1 MTLPNV
7 SAYTPRPSA
16 SRAAA
21 SPLPVLAPSPAAI
34 LALVRDHPL
43 YGLLQRVFVLLE
55 TPPEAA
61 TAQPS
66 LPSKRELAKLIAQAQ
81 APTHAIVT
89 PTLLV
94 FLTLQLRMLRY
105 FEVVLQARGRR
116 FSSSAD
122 SSPTHK
128 ASDDDDATMLEDEK
142 KLKRARLT
150 RRSNE
155 FMTAWFLAHKGNPYP
170 SAKERNEIASTT
182 QLSELQVRNWFANM
196 RKRHW
201 KPQNSDKKPR
211 CLLDLVLRR
220 SSP

>member
-7 SAYTPRPSA
+7 SAAYTARPSA
-16 SRAAA
+16 SRAA

-61 TAQPS
+61 ASQPS

-81 APTHAIVT
+81 APAHAIVT

-94 FLTLQLRMLRY
+94 FLTLQLRMLR
-105 FEVVLQARGRR
+105 
-116 FSSSAD
+116 
-122 SSPTHK
+122 PNHK
-128 ASDDDDATMLEDEK
+128 TSDDDDTSMLEDDK

-170 SAKERNEIASTT
+170 SAKERNEIANTT

-201 KPQNSDKKPR
+201 KPQNADKKPR